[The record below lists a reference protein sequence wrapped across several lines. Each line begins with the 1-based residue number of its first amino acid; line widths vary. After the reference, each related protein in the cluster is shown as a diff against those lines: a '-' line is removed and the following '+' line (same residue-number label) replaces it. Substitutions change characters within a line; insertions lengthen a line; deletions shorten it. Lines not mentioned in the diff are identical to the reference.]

1 MNEPLYEIDY
11 YAWTQRQVE
20 LIKKRR
26 WEELDLDNL
35 LEELE
40 EMGKSSKRALE
51 SRLEILFMHLL
62 KWQFQPENRS
72 NSWKAS
78 ILEQRRKLEKLLKE
92 NPSLKPKL
100 ADIVYEVYED
110 ARISASKETN
120 LPLNAFPEIMP
131 FTYEQAMNP
140 HFWPQ

>member
-40 EMGKSSKRALE
+40 EMGKSSKSALE

-62 KWQFQPENRS
+62 KWQFQSENRS

-78 ILEQRRKLEKLLKE
+78 ILEL
-92 NPSLKPKL
+92 KL
-100 ADIVYEVYED
+100 ADIVYDVYED

-120 LPLNAFPEIMP
+120 LPLNAFPEVMP

>member
-1 MNEPLYEIDY
+1 MNEPLYDIDY

-20 LIKKRR
+20 LIRKRR
-26 WEELDLDNL
+26 WEELDLANL

-40 EMGKSSKRALE
+40 EMGKSSKRVLE

-62 KWQFQPENRS
+62 KWQFQPENQS

-78 ILEQRRKLEKLLKE
+78 IIEQRRKLEKLLKE

-100 ADIVYEVYED
+100 ADIVGEIYED

-131 FTYEQAMNP
+131 FTYEQAMNH
-140 HFWPQ
+140 HFWP

>member
-40 EMGKSSKRALE
+40 EMGKSSKSALE

-62 KWQFQPENRS
+62 KWQFQSENRS

-78 ILEQRRKLEKLLKE
+78 ILEQRQKLEKLLKE
-92 NPSLKPKL
+92 NPSLKLKL
-100 ADIVYEVYED
+100 ADIVYDVYED

-120 LPLNAFPEIMP
+120 LPLNAFPEVMP

>member
-1 MNEPLYEIDY
+1 MNESLYEIDY

-40 EMGKSSKRALE
+40 EMGKSSKRTLE

-62 KWQFQPENRS
+62 KWQFQSENRS

-78 ILEQRRKLEKLLKE
+78 ILEQRRKLGKLLKE

-100 ADIVYEVYED
+100 ADIVSEVYED

-120 LPLNAFPEIMP
+120 LPLNAFPEVMP
-131 FTYEQAMNP
+131 FTYEQATNP